1 MKKMFPVFALGA
13 LMMFVASCEK
23 DTEFE
28 NKEEPG
34 TENTDTFLVE
44 AVDLGLSVKWASCNV
59 GADSPEDSGNYYA
72 WGEIEEKS
80 DYCWDNYEYYLGDL
94 DGDMRV
100 ECVDLGSD
108 ISGTLYDVA
117 RVKWCDGW
125 RMPSKVEIEELFN
138 RCKWE
143 WSLINGIY
151 GQKVIGPNGNS
162 IFLPATGYRDEDGLQ
177 SYGYFCYY
185 WSSSRDELSVGSAYY
200 FYSGRTQSNIV
211 ATDRKCGQAI
221 RPVKD

>member
-13 LMMFVASCEK
+13 LMMFVASCEE

-59 GADSPEDSGNYYA
+59 GADSPEDSGSYYA

-80 DYCWDNYEYYLGDL
+80 DYCWGNYEYYLGDL

-117 RVKWCDGW
+117 HVKWCDGW
-125 RMPSKVEIEELFN
+125 RIPSKLEIEELFN

-143 WSLINGIY
+143 WSLVNGIY

-162 IFLPATGYRDEDGLQ
+162 IFLPAAGYRDEDGLK
-177 SYGYFCYY
+177 SYGSFCYY
-185 WSSSRDELSVGSAYY
+185 WSSSRDEISVGSAYY
-200 FYSGRTQSNIV
+200 FYYGRTQSNIV